1 MSLKNIKLIFKDFV
15 NVFKLIFLKGCLGG
29 EVVWETN
36 IKRGKWDLEGM
47 NEKRDGVSRCN

>member
-15 NVFKLIFLKGCLGG
+15 NVFNLIFLKGCLGG

-36 IKRGKWDLEGM
+36 IKGENGI
-47 NEKRDGVSRCN
+47 